1 MRGDDRASAVAPQEP
16 PSSGDP
22 GQREPVW
29 NLAGGDEGSGGQA
42 TVPADLVADTV
53 EALQA
58 RRGDGD
64 RDALR
69 GTLDPSPRDPRSRA
83 RAAELRRD

>member
-1 MRGDDRASAVAPQEP
+1 MRGDDRESARAQQGPAS
-16 PSSGDP
+16 GGGP
-22 GQREPVW
+22 GRRDGAW
-29 NLAGGDEGSGGQA
+29 NLAGADEASTAPG

-58 RRGDGD
+58 RRDGGD

-69 GTLDPSPRDPRSRA
+69 GTIDPSSPARPGGAQVDP
-83 RAAELRRD
+83 AA